1 MRLSENDEVVK
12 TCLHMFRDCITVYTK
27 QNLLKIINYAY
38 EAGKRDKTEKKNIDS
53 TSTGFVD
60 NFIHHGGA
68 IKHERKNN

>member
-53 TSTGFVD
+53 TSTILNGLVFK
-60 NFIHHGGA
+60 HGGA